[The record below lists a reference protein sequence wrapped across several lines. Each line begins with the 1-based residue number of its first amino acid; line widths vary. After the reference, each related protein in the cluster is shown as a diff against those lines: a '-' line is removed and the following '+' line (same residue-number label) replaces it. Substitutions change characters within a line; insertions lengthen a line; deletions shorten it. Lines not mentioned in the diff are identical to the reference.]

1 MDDAD
6 PQQTRSE
13 VEFMTRHPYERNA
26 GSSSNRGRRLRADE
40 IRRDRMA
47 RSAPVAGRPAQSQ
60 RYQPRMSEQ
69 FPAVADNQPKK
80 RWTPLRLGLLAVG
93 LSLVMLAAIVV
104 VPVLIQMQRTAD
116 QVFQDADPIIDIV
129 DNPDGTPVIVT
140 QEPDGRSV
148 GFDDDDFDDESAD
161 LPSWDGSEKITIALY
176 GVDSREEGEL
186 ARSDTII
193 LVVIDPE
200 TNEVGM
206 MSIPRDLQVD
216 IPGLGRE
223 KINAA
228 YAQGGRALTR
238 AVIEY
243 HFDIPVHYYA
253 EVDFN
258 GFINIVDT
266 MGGVVVDN
274 PAVLKDDNYEWTRV
288 YFPTGP
294 QFMDGETAL
303 RYVRTRYDDNDFARG
318 QRQQQVLRA
327 MREQGVRLNLI
338 TQVRSLLRD
347 VEENFRT
354 DLSMRQSLALARIA
368 ADISNE
374 DIESYSIIECTTE
387 DYVPDLYYYL
397 VPDWDC
403 IHDQMHE
410 IFPQR
415 DVEPEELIDY
425 DAPIVV
431 ENGTFIDGLAGRS
444 RDTLLTAGYSS
455 VDARQSDEAGDV
467 PTSIIRGGTGV
478 SEDTLI
484 DIAEQLGFV
493 PDIVDIEHGSTNV
506 PDDYSI
512 IVILGDDAPEPD

>member
-1 MDDAD
+1 
-6 PQQTRSE
+6 
-13 VEFMTRHPYERNA
+13 MTRHPYERNA

-40 IRRDRMA
+40 VRRVRQA
-47 RSAPVAGRPAQSQ
+47 RSAPVAGRPVQSPK
-60 RYQPRMSEQ
+60 YQPRMSEQ
-69 FPAVADNQPKK
+69 FPAVADNQEKK

-140 QEPDGRSV
+140 QIPDGSTQ
-148 GFDDDDFDDESAD
+148 GFADDDFDDESAD
-161 LPSWDGSEKITIALY
+161 LPDWDGDDTIIVALY
-176 GVDSREEGEL
+176 GVDSREDGEV

-193 LVVIDPE
+193 LVAIDPE
-200 TNEVGM
+200 TNDVGM
-206 MSIPRDLQVD
+206 MSIPRDLQVE
-216 IPGLGRE
+216 IPGLGTE

-253 EVDFN
+253 EVDFT
-258 GFINIVDT
+258 GFINIIDT
-266 MGGVVVDN
+266 IGGVVVDN
-274 PAVLKDDNYEWTRV
+274 PAVIKDDNYEWTRV
-288 YFPTGP
+288 YFATGP
-294 QFMDGETAL
+294 QFMDGQTAL

-338 TQVRSLLRD
+338 TQVRSLLQD

-354 DLSMRQSLALARIA
+354 DLSMRQSLALARMA
-368 ADISNE
+368 ADVSNE
-374 DIESYSIIECTTE
+374 DIQSYSIIECTTE

-403 IHDQMHE
+403 IHDMMHE

-425 DAPIVV
+425 DAPVIV

-444 RDTLLTAGYSS
+444 RDTLLTAGYGS
-455 VDARQSDEAGDV
+455 VDTRQSDDAGEIM
-467 PTSIIRGGTGV
+467 TSVIRGAQGV
-478 SEDTLI
+478 SEETLI
-484 DIAEQLGFV
+484 DIAEQLGFE
-493 PDIVDIEHGSTNV
+493 PDIVDIEVDSDDV
-506 PDDYSI
+506 PDDYSV
-512 IVILGDDAPEPD
+512 IVILGEDAPEPDSS

>member
-1 MDDAD
+1 
-6 PQQTRSE
+6 
-13 VEFMTRHPYERNA
+13 MTRHPYERNA

-40 IRRDRMA
+40 IRRDRQS
-47 RSAPVAGRPAQSQ
+47 RSAPVAGRPVQSPK
-60 RYQPRMSEQ
+60 YQPRMSEQ
-69 FPAVADNQPKK
+69 FPAVADQQAKK

-93 LSLVMLAAIVV
+93 LSLVMLAAIVI

-129 DNPDGTPVIVT
+129 DNPDGTPEIVT
-140 QEPDGRSV
+140 QQPDGSGQ
-148 GFDDDDFDDESAD
+148 GFADDDDFDDESAD
-161 LPSWDGSEKITIALY
+161 LPDWDGSDKINVALY
-176 GVDSREEGEL
+176 GVDAREDGEV

-193 LVVIDPE
+193 LVNIDPE
-200 TNEVGM
+200 TNEVAM

-243 HFDIPVHYYA
+243 HFDIPIHYYA
-253 EVDFN
+253 EVDFT
-258 GFINIVDT
+258 GFINIIDT
-266 MGGVVVDN
+266 IGGVVVDN
-274 PAVLKDDNYEWTRV
+274 PAVIKDDNYEWTRV

-294 QFMDGETAL
+294 QHMEGETAL
-303 RYVRTRYDDNDFARG
+303 KYVRTRYDDNDFARG

-338 TQVRSLLRD
+338 TQVRSLLQD

-368 ADISNE
+368 ADISND

-403 IHDQMHE
+403 IHDVMHE
-410 IFPQR
+410 IFPPR
-415 DVEPEELIDY
+415 EEVEAEEVIDY
-425 DAPIVV
+425 DAAIVI
-431 ENGTFIDGLAGRS
+431 ENATFIDGLAGRS
-444 RDTLLTAGYSS
+444 RDTLLNAGYSS
-455 VDARQSDEAGDV
+455 VDARQADDAGEGRASV
-467 PTSIIRGGTGV
+467 IRGGPGV

-484 DIAEQLGFV
+484 DIAEELGFE
-493 PDIVDIEHGSTNV
+493 PDIVEIEQDSDDIPS
-506 PDDYSI
+506 DYSI
-512 IVILGDDAPEPD
+512 MIILGEDAPEPDSS